1 MFERKI
7 IFRTNSTFLQNN
19 DVTMILQEQTEQEN
33 YYSNN
38 FSYSV
43 KFMYP
48 VSSCLCLS
56 LIESN

>member
-19 DVTMILQEQTEQEN
+19 LQEQTEQEN